1 MSDYSWLEPIE
12 KRTREIREETQRIK
26 DETEKM
32 KQETHNLPVPD
43 DAPWLNLSQEE
54 VNELRNKKFELTQY
68 GKQRLRELIYKQDM
82 KKMEDAA
89 KNLVLE
95 NLTHEEMT
103 TGELMDTEK
112 FQEEFA
118 KSQVFDADKFADE
131 ERKQRSD
138 TVLARYNRFYN
149 DEVSGMP
156 HGMVLSMEHL
166 QCITLECA
174 VDALICENMNV
185 EYNVIAID
193 DIKDLIARLYQQSNE
208 FLKRVQEFKDSADG
222 VV

>member
-1 MSDYSWLEPIE
+1 MTEPTPEQLKKIKEKHSNVDEDYSLP
-12 KRTREIREETQRIK
+12 ETIGHIS
-26 DETEKM
+26 DGFF
-32 KQETHNLPVPD
+32 
-43 DAPWLNLSQEE
+43 LSDKE
-54 VNELRNKKFELTQY
+54 VEDLRNAKKELTEY
-68 GKQRLRELIYKQDM
+68 GKQRLKELTVGQ
-82 KKMEDAA
+82 
-89 KNLVLE
+89 
-95 NLTHEEMT
+95 
-103 TGELMDTEK
+103 LMDTEK

-138 TVLARYNRFYN
+138 TVLARYNAFYN
-149 DEVSGMP
+149 EEVSGMP

-166 QCITLECA
+166 QCITLECM

-185 EYNVIAID
+185 EYNAIAID
-193 DIKDLIARLYQQSNE
+193 DIKDLIEGLYRQSNE